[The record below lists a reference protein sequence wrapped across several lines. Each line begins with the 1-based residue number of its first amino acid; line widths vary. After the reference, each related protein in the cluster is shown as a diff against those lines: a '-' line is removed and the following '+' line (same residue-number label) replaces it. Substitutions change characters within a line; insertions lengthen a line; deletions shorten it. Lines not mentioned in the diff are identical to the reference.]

1 MNLMIK
7 NRFVS
12 AAGPQRREELTYRYK
27 RAASKGRSAAWSVI
41 RALLVIGISFVILY
55 PLIVKLSLSIMSRS
69 DMNDV
74 AVRWV
79 AKEPTLFNFQFAFDA
94 MVYPKALLNTVIV
107 STACTLLQ
115 LFSCCLSAY
124 AFVKLRFPGSRVLFL
139 LAVFPLVVPPQTYML
154 GMYSQF
160 RFFDPAGLVTAI
172 TGKEGLLDTFVPFFV
187 RSLCSVGIRNGL
199 FIYLMTQFFRNIPN
213 ELEEAATVD
222 GAGPFKIFYRIMLP
236 NSVPILVTIMVFS
249 FVWQWNDDF
258 FAGLFAP
265 KLDFISR
272 NLYLINDKIRIVTGE
287 YVNDPAY
294 TSILKNA
301 ASLLAVAPLLILFV
315 GAQRFFVEN
324 FERSGIVG

>member
-1 MNLMIK
+1 
-7 NRFVS
+7 
-12 AAGPQRREELTYRYK
+12 
-27 RAASKGRSAAWSVI
+27 
-41 RALLVIGISFVILY
+41 
-55 PLIVKLSLSIMSRS
+55 
-69 DMNDV
+69 
-74 AVRWV
+74 
-79 AKEPTLFNFQFAFDA
+79 
-94 MVYPKALLNTVIV
+94 
-107 STACTLLQ
+107 
-115 LFSCCLSAY
+115 
-124 AFVKLRFPGSRVLFL
+124 
-139 LAVFPLVVPPQTYML
+139 ML